1 MYDAVEDPYCYP
13 GTTVLKNK
21 LKLKKQEELDA
32 FEAEIT
38 AQRAEEPLPAGKL
51 TYPHYRAIHKH
62 LFQDVYDWAGKIR
75 VVRISKGGS
84 MFCYPESI
92 DREMS
97 KLFSTLAG
105 QKQFKG
111 TTPDEFSIKA
121 AHFLADL
128 NAIHPFREGNGRT
141 QLTLLTLLAESAGHP
156 LAMERLDPDKV
167 MQAMIDS
174 FRGDEKPLA
183 ALIADLVEQQ
193 DFGDENRSGLPGGR
207 GIRRSRF

>member
-21 LKLKKQEELDA
+21 LKLQTQEELDS

-51 TYPHYRAIHKH
+51 TYPHYRAIHRH

-75 VVRISKGGS
+75 NVRISKGGS

-97 KLFSTLAG
+97 KLFGMLAG

-111 TTPDEFSIKA
+111 TRPDEFATKA
-121 AHFLADL
+121 AHFLAEL
-128 NAIHPFREGNGRT
+128 NAIHPFREGNGRA
-141 QLTLLTLLAESAGHP
+141 QLIFLTLLAETAGHP
-156 LAMERLDPDKV
+156 LAMGRLDPDKV
-167 MQAMIDS
+167 MQAMIES
-174 FRGDEKPLA
+174 FGGHEKPLA
-183 ALIADLVEQQ
+183 QLILGLVQTN
-193 DFGDENRSGLPGGR
+193 D
-207 GIRRSRF
+207 

>member
-21 LKLKKQEELDA
+21 LKLKTQSELNS

-38 AQRAEEPLPAGKL
+38 SQRAEEPLPAGKL

-62 LFQDVYDWAGKIR
+62 LFQDVYDWAGKVR
-75 VVRISKGGS
+75 TVRISKGGS

-97 KLFSTLAG
+97 KLFGTLAG
-105 QKQFKG
+105 QKKFKG
-111 TTPDEFSIKA
+111 TTPDTFADKA

-141 QLTLLTLLAESAGHP
+141 QFTFLTVLAENAGHP
-156 LAMERLDPDKV
+156 VTMERLDPDKA
-167 MQAMIDS
+167 MQATIES
-174 FRGDEKPLA
+174 FGGDEKPLA
-183 ALIADLVEQQ
+183 TLIRGLV
-193 DFGDENRSGLPGGR
+193 GDDEGPNGK
-207 GIRRSRF
+207 

>member
-1 MYDAVEDPYCYP
+1 VYDAVEDPYCYP

-21 LKLKKQEELDA
+21 LKLKTQEELDS

-38 AQRAEEPLPAGKL
+38 AQRAEEPLPTGKL
-51 TYPHYRAIHKH
+51 TYPRYRAIHKH
-62 LFQDVYDWAGKIR
+62 LFQDVYDWAG
-75 VVRISKGGS
+75 ISKGGN

-105 QKQFKG
+105 QKHLKG
-111 TTPDEFSIKA
+111 TTQADFVEKA

-141 QLTLLTLLAESAGHP
+141 QLTFLTLLAEAAGHP
-156 LAMERLDPDKV
+156 LAIERLDPDKV

-174 FRGDEKPLA
+174 FGGDEKPLA
-183 ALIADLVEQQ
+183 ALIRGLVH
-193 DFGDENRSGLPGGR
+193 DDEGAKGK
-207 GIRRSRF
+207 